1 MFESLLARIKITHYV
16 GRRRDTTVLE
26 RLPLASV
33 AWSQQDEVV
42 VMGNDVNELVVYV
55 CVCVHLCKY
64 TYFA

>member
-33 AWSQQDEVV
+33 AWSQQDELVV
-42 VMGNDVNELVVYV
+42 VGKDVNELEMYL
-55 CVCVHLCKY
+55 CVCAFV
-64 TYFA
+64 